1 MLVVSLIVILFL
13 LLNIKQSEVQASE
26 MGNSNELI
34 SQTNPYLKKYIKDEN
49 GETWKLNDETKIL
62 ILDNERNDSSDKLKE
77 IIKLFNSELLEKEL
91 INKHLKMFLSTEES
105 INNNTIVINIDKSLN
120 IGSDSYEAYRIVI
133 KDGIVRITGKSE
145 RAILYALR
153 SIQNLLITLG
163 KLPEGIIEDYPDV
176 GERRIHLDMG
186 RKYFTKE
193 WIMQRIREM
202 SYMKLNTLQL
212 HFSENKGFRIES
224 EVDPEIVSDEHL
236 TKDEIREIIREAN
249 KYEVEIMPSF
259 DTPGHVDHILKAH
272 PEYGQVDI
280 YGNHY
285 KSGLDVTNPEAV
297 EYFKSIYREYMELF
311 DDSKNFHIGGDEY
324 MEFDREPFTSKY
336 KKILDDYAKVNLGP
350 EYIWKDVLANYINEI
365 AEFVYEGGFIPR
377 VWNDG
382 LYYGEYSKT
391 EQKQKIKMHD
401 YIKVDFWS
409 SMPWNEDVASLQT
422 ILNRGH
428 KDIYNVNSK
437 YFYYVLRAEKPT
449 DGRKQASFDFLNQDK
464 RIYEEWTPGKFSEM
478 EVDDNSSFIRGVS
491 LAIWCDIPDLVSE
504 ERIAKD
510 IYNEIRALATKS
522 WNTSSN
528 SIQSFDKFKAMYNKL
543 GHVAGYEK
551 SMKLQE
557 FEDIEK

>member
-91 INKHLKMFLSTEES
+91 INKPLKMFLSTEES
-105 INNNTIVINIDKSLN
+105 INNNTIIINIDKSLN

-145 RAILYALR
+145 KAILYALR

-236 TKDEIREIIREAN
+236 TKDEIREIIREAD
-249 KYEVEIMPSF
+249 KYEVDIIPAF
-259 DTPGHVDHILKAH
+259 DTPGHVDHILKFH
-272 PEYGQVDI
+272 PEFGQVDI
-280 YGNHY
+280 DGKHY
-285 KSGLDVTNPEAV
+285 ASGLDVTNPEAV

>member
-1 MLVVSLIVILFL
+1 M
-13 LLNIKQSEVQASE
+13 
-26 MGNSNELI
+26 
-34 SQTNPYLKKYIKDEN
+34 
-49 GETWKLNDETKIL
+49 
-62 ILDNERNDSSDKLKE
+62 
-77 IIKLFNSELLEKEL
+77 
-91 INKHLKMFLSTEES
+91 
-105 INNNTIVINIDKSLN
+105 
-120 IGSDSYEAYRIVI
+120 
-133 KDGIVRITGKSE
+133 
-145 RAILYALR
+145 
-153 SIQNLLITLG
+153 LITLG

-401 YIKVDFWS
+401 YIEVDFWS

-422 ILNRGH
+422 ILNRRH

-551 SMKLQE
+551 SMNCLLYTSDAADE
-557 FEDIEK
+557 

>member
-13 LLNIKQSEVQASE
+13 LLNIKQPKVQACE
-26 MGNSNELI
+26 GENSNELI
-34 SQTNPYLKKYIKDEN
+34 FQTNPYLKKYIKDEN

-91 INKHLKMFLSTEES
+91 INKPLKMFLSTEES

-285 KSGLDVTNPEAV
+285 KSGLDVTNPEAI

-401 YIKVDFWS
+401 YIEVDFWS

-422 ILNRGH
+422 ILNRRH

>member
-91 INKHLKMFLSTEES
+91 INKPLKMFLSTEES

-133 KDGIVRITGKSE
+133 KDGIVEVTGKSE

-163 KLPEGIIEDYPDV
+163 KLSEGIIEDYPDV
-176 GERRIHLDMG
+176 EERRIHLDMG

-272 PEYGQVDI
+272 PKYGQVDI

-428 KDIYNVNSK
+428 KDIYNANSK

>member
-91 INKHLKMFLSTEES
+91 INKPLKMFLSTEES

-145 RAILYALR
+145 KAILYALR

-236 TKDEIREIIREAN
+236 TKDEIREIIREAD
-249 KYEVEIMPSF
+249 KYEVDIIPAF
-259 DTPGHVDHILKAH
+259 DTPGHVDHILKFH
-272 PEYGQVDI
+272 PEFGQVDI
-280 YGNHY
+280 DGKHY
-285 KSGLDVTNPEAV
+285 ASGLDVTNPEAV